1 MAQGKVKA
9 YELQSKSKGDL
20 LKQLG
25 ELKGELLN
33 LRVQKIASASSSKLT
48 KINTIRKSIAR
59 VLTVTNQKTR
69 QSLREH
75 YKKKKYLPLDLRPK
89 KTRAIRRRLSKVC
102 LISAP
107 QCHVYACILHSTDR
121 CCSQDG
127 QAKEEGSTF
136 PHPKVRSQG
145 MNYVT
150 LVTTLGRRI
159 CPDDW
164 RVVGGGGL
172 LLQSNIFVCFPHAHS
187 SMSTMSSMSQLVL
200 FLNHF

>member
-89 KTRAIRRRLSKVC
+89 KTRAIRRRLSKTDAARKTVKQKKKDQHFP
-102 LISAP
+102 IRK
-107 QCHVYACILHSTDR
+107 YAVK
-121 CCSQDG
+121 
-127 QAKEEGSTF
+127 A
-136 PHPKVRSQG
+136 
-145 MNYVT
+145 
-150 LVTTLGRRI
+150 
-159 CPDDW
+159 
-164 RVVGGGGL
+164 
-172 LLQSNIFVCFPHAHS
+172 
-187 SMSTMSSMSQLVL
+187 
-200 FLNHF
+200 